1 MNQHNFTVGYFSGP
15 SDRDRFIVMTLTA
28 TKALQLVLTGLGPE
42 TPSLVFFRDPNGLYR
57 ERKVR
62 IDLLFI
68 IKGSRRIFV
77 NLNDAAFSG
86 IGRVR
91 RENEQRC
98 RQYPPKTIF

>member
-1 MNQHNFTVGYFSGP
+1 
-15 SDRDRFIVMTLTA
+15 MTLTA
-28 TKALQLVLTGLGPE
+28 TKALQLVLAGLGPE
-42 TPSLVFFRDPNGLYR
+42 TPSLVFFRDPNGLYG

-91 RENEQRC
+91 RERCSNPANIPQR
-98 RQYPPKTIF
+98 QFFNVGVFISTLMA